1 MRLDGWKAIGGHFGR
16 ERSTVIR
23 WATDR
28 GMPVHRIP
36 GPGRGSVYAL
46 SEELD
51 AWLEADRLAGGQ
63 AAEDA
68 ALAAPVVPPA
78 AEESAPTVPEAP
90 PPAAAPTVSLANRLR
105 RHPLRYALLPLAL
118 GAASLS
124 AWAISRADK
133 PAPALSVPADPAM
146 ADLYLEA
153 RSEWAERSPQSIA
166 SAIGKLQQVTTGEPG
181 FAPAYAALADSYILA
196 REFGSLEDEFAFARA
211 QRAVDSALRID
222 PANADALRAAGFI
235 QYWWHADGRAS
246 ARYFRQSIAANDSSA
261 QTHFWYGN
269 VLIDN
274 GDFDEG
280 MAELERARLLEP
292 ALVPMQVDIAWA
304 RWASGDT
311 ARGQRDMEA
320 LQQRHPRL
328 ATIPDYLTAIYLE
341 AGDLPRFVA
350 ATRAYGELRQ
360 LPQEV
365 AFAASLERAL
375 ATDPARVLPLVQARL
390 DADIASGARWSLP
403 WPVFVASAARDRA
416 TVMRLIDLG
425 LSRGD
430 KWTRAG
436 LMRYV
441 RGVWRDDGEV
451 IAKLDQLR
459 APSIVED

>member
-63 AAEDA
+63 DEAE
-68 ALAAPVVPPA
+68 
-78 AEESAPTVPEAP
+78 
-90 PPAAAPTVSLANRLR
+90 PAAAPVEPAAPATPAEPAPLPPAPPPSVSVADRLR
-105 RHPLRYALLPLAL
+105 RHPLRFALLPLAL
-118 GAASLS
+118 GAVSLS
-124 AWAISRADK
+124 AWAISRADQ
-133 PAPALSVPADPAM
+133 PEPTVLMPADPAM

-166 SAIGKLQQVTTGEPG
+166 SAIEKLQRITTGEPG

-196 REFGSLEDEFAFARA
+196 REFGSLDDEFAFARA

-222 PANADALRAAGFI
+222 PGNADALRAAGFI
-235 QYWWHADGRAS
+235 QYWWHADGPAS
-246 ARYFRQSIAANDSSA
+246 ARYFRQSIAAADNSA

-274 GDFDEG
+274 GDFAEG
-280 MAELERARLLEP
+280 MAQLERASLLEP
-292 ALVPMQVDIAWA
+292 ALVPLQVDIAWA

-311 ARGQRDMEA
+311 ARGRRDMEA

-328 ATIPDYLTAIYLE
+328 ATIADYLTAIYLE
-341 AGDLPRFVA
+341 DGDLPRFVA

-365 AFAASLERAL
+365 EFAASLERAL
-375 ATDPARVLPLVQARL
+375 AADPATVLPLVQARL

-403 WPVFVASAARDRA
+403 WPVFVASAAGDRA
-416 TVMRLIDLG
+416 AVLRLIDLG

-441 RGVWRDDGEV
+441 RGVWRDDAEI

-459 APSIVED
+459 GPPIALD